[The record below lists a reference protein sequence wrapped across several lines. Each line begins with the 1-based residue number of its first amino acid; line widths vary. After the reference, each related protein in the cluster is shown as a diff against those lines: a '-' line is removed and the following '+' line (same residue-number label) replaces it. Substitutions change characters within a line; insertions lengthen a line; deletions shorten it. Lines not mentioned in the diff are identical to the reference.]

1 VSRKSRRVIGLLD
14 FKDDR
19 NAGRRLRVTQVNLP
33 NSAGSLRLSAAL
45 IHEAK
50 GRMRATSMETREA
63 GVTAWA
69 DVLDRVIPLLRDAKK
84 DCEVDCGPM
93 ALGKIDQAIR
103 LLTAARQG
111 ERNRNRSDTPTRVG
125 AKRMA

>member
-1 VSRKSRRVIGLLD
+1 
-14 FKDDR
+14 
-19 NAGRRLRVTQVNLP
+19 
-33 NSAGSLRLSAAL
+33 
-45 IHEAK
+45 
-50 GRMRATSMETREA
+50 
-63 GVTAWA
+63 VTAWA

-111 ERNRNRSDTPTRVG
+111 ERNRSRSDTPTHVG
-125 AKRMA
+125 ETNRPNAEPREVDFIPVPKW

>member
-1 VSRKSRRVIGLLD
+1 
-14 FKDDR
+14 
-19 NAGRRLRVTQVNLP
+19 
-33 NSAGSLRLSAAL
+33 
-45 IHEAK
+45 
-50 GRMRATSMETREA
+50 METREA

-111 ERNRNRSDTPTRVG
+111 ERNRNRSDTPTRVAG
-125 AKRMA
+125 ETNVLNAEPREVDFIPVPKW